1 MKTNNITIDSP
12 EFQQMYKEVSELAE
26 AKRKRE
32 ELSDTAFRDWMCAV
46 IEELGRLLG
55 YHILNLYEFTLDM
68 GYSFKKG
75 FAAGREEAR
84 KRSRRY
90 REDESS

>member
-1 MKTNNITIDSP
+1 MNNKDITIQSP

-26 AKRKRE
+26 AQKQRDL
-32 ELSDTAFRDWMCAV
+32 LSDNAFRDWICTA
-46 IEELGRLLG
+46 IEELARLLG
-55 YHILNLYEFTLDM
+55 YHIQNLYEFTLDM

-84 KRSRRY
+84 ARSLRR
-90 REDESS
+90 REGKD